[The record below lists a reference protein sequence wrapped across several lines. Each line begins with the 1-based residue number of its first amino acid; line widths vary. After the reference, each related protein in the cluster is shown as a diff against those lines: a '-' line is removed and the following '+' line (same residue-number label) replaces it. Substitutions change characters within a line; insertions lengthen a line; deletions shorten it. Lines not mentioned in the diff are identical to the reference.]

1 MASLNSASTC
11 AFLLNLTS
19 CKLDTLLLRDK
30 GPLFLLVK
38 SGSQPST
45 DLAKAGSLASRLI
58 PGKEVVVADRIRAIM
73 LLGPL
78 EILRRDCCSVESAL
92 CNVLVGCPD
101 TERFATAPGFGD
113 CLLDGRLEVLG
124 LEGFTM
130 TGPPNLR
137 LIESQ
142 SSGSL

>member
-1 MASLNSASTC
+1 M
-11 AFLLNLTS
+11 
-19 CKLDTLLLRDK
+19 
-30 GPLFLLVK
+30 
-38 SGSQPST
+38 
-45 DLAKAGSLASRLI
+45 
-58 PGKEVVVADRIRAIM
+58 VVADRISAII

-78 EILRRDCCSVESAL
+78 ETLRRDCCSVESAL

-101 TERFATAPGFGD
+101 TERFATVPSFGD
-113 CLLDGRLEVLG
+113 RLLDDRRKALG
-124 LEGFTM
+124 LEGFMM